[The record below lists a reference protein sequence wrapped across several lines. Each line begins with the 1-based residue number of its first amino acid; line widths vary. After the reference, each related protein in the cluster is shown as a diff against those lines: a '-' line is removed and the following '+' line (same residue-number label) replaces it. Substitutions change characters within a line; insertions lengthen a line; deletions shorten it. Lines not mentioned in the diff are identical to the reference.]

1 MIPITVDVHVILNV
15 FIFVFTFTFDEMIVM
30 RIRVNGMVNLIL
42 IY

>member
-1 MIPITVDVHVILNV
+1 MIPITVDVHVIFNV
-15 FIFVFTFTFDEMIVM
+15 FILVFTFTFAKMIDM